1 MSQTLY
7 TQLKAMPISVL
18 MTQPDDV
25 LATFTN
31 QLLKTGLRINFEI
44 FIK

>member
-18 MTQPDDV
+18 MTQPADV
-25 LATFTN
+25 LTTFKG

-44 FIK
+44 FKK